1 MRSISMHFIHYISF
15 LVITFWNSIQ
25 VIRIGR
31 WVFVCKEVIRDT
43 DKHKCWRS
51 LFQSVVSSHPPFLR
65 ADEQNIISPNEGIP
79 IFIFQLSI
87 VVFFSLFKS
96 NVHVTIQAGQDSFVK
111 KIRIVIVKLWLK
123 SGENWKWE
131 ISMVVNRENGIRT
144 SWNLMK
150 TKRLNNHTKMCCS
163 FLNFTRKWIE
173 IFKALFHENG
183 RGESIVYESYETN
196 WAVTIHKIIK
206 DSLPR

>member
-1 MRSISMHFIHYISF
+1 MLKKFIPICSKFTSSVSACWWTEHYF
-15 LVITFWNSIQ
+15 P
-25 VIRIGR
+25 
-31 WVFVCKEVIRDT
+31 E
-43 DKHKCWRS
+43 WRHPHIYFS
-51 LFQSVVSSHPPFLR
+51 AVHCCILQSVQEQCSCSHPSRPRL
-65 ADEQNIISPNEGIP
+65 
-79 IFIFQLSI
+79 LC
-87 VVFFSLFKS
+87 
-96 NVHVTIQAGQDSFVK
+96 K

-131 ISMVVNRENGIRT
+131 ISMVVNRENDIRRT